1 MQQDD
6 ATRKRPGAVRL
17 SGKLICASREE
28 AALVAAH
35 LPEHIRL
42 TRLEPGC
49 LCFEVAQTD
58 DSMIWRVEEL
68 FSDRPAFEAH
78 QDRAK
83 GSIWGAA
90 TKAIRR
96 EYQISTDF

>member
-1 MQQDD
+1 MQQADS
-6 ATRKRPGAVRL
+6 TRKGPGAIRL
-17 SGKLICASREE
+17 SGRLICASEEE
-28 AALVAAH
+28 AALVATL

-49 LCFEVAQTD
+49 LSFEVAQVD
-58 DSMIWRVEEL
+58 DSMIWLVEEL
-68 FSDRPAFEAH
+68 FSDRAAFEAH

-83 GSIWGAA
+83 DSLWGAA

>member
-1 MQQDD
+1 MEQDD
-6 ATRKRPGAVRL
+6 STRKRPGAIRL
-17 SGKLICASREE
+17 SGELICASQEE
-28 AALVAAH
+28 AALIVTH

-49 LCFEVAQTD
+49 LSFELAQID
-58 DSMIWRVEEL
+58 DSMIWLVEEL

-83 GSIWGAA
+83 GS
-90 TKAIRR
+90 T
-96 EYQISTDF
+96 

>member
-1 MQQDD
+1 MEQDY

-17 SGKLICASREE
+17 SGKLVCASPEE
-28 AALVAAH
+28 AALVATH

-49 LCFEVAQTD
+49 LSFEVAQID

-68 FSDRPAFEAH
+68 FSDGAAFEAH
-78 QDRAK
+78 QERAK
-83 GSIWGAA
+83 GSVWGEA

-96 EYQISTDF
+96 EFQISTDF

>member
-1 MQQDD
+1 MEQDD

-17 SGKLICASREE
+17 SGKLICASQEE
-28 AALVAAH
+28 AALVATH

-49 LCFEVAQTD
+49 LSFEVAQID

-68 FSDRPAFEAH
+68 FSVRPAFEAH

-83 GSIWGAA
+83 GSMWGAA

>member
-1 MQQDD
+1 MEQDD
-6 ATRKRPGAVRL
+6 ATRKRPGAIRL

-28 AALVAAH
+28 AALVATH

-42 TRLEPGC
+42 TRLQQGC
-49 LCFEVAQTD
+49 LSFEVAQID
-58 DSMIWRVEEL
+58 DSMTWRVEEL
-68 FSDRPAFEAH
+68 FSDGPAFEAH

-83 GSIWGAA
+83 SSIWGAA
-90 TKAIRR
+90 TRAIRR

>member
-1 MQQDD
+1 MEQSD
-6 ATRKRPGAVRL
+6 TTGNRPGAIRL
-17 SGKLICASREE
+17 SGKLICASQEE
-28 AALVAAH
+28 AALVVTH

-49 LCFEVAQTD
+49 VSFEVTQID
-58 DSMIWRVEEL
+58 DSMIWRVEER

-78 QDRAK
+78 QDRARS
-83 GSIWGAA
+83 SIWGAA

-96 EYQISTDF
+96 EYQISTDV

>member
-1 MQQDD
+1 MEQDD
-6 ATRKRPGAVRL
+6 ATRKRPAAVRL

-28 AALVAAH
+28 AALVATH

-49 LCFEVAQTD
+49 VSFEVAQID
-58 DSMIWRVEEL
+58 DSMVWRVEEL
-68 FSDRPAFEAH
+68 FADRPAFEAH

-83 GSIWGAA
+83 SSIWGAA

-96 EYQISTDF
+96 EFQISTDF

>member
-1 MQQDD
+1 MEQDE
-6 ATRKRPGAVRL
+6 ATRKRPGAIRL
-17 SGKLICASREE
+17 SGKLICASQEE
-28 AALVAAH
+28 AALIVTH

-49 LCFEVAQTD
+49 LSFELAQID
-58 DSMIWRVEEL
+58 DSMIWLVEEL

-83 GSIWGAA
+83 GS
-90 TKAIRR
+90 T
-96 EYQISTDF
+96 

>member
-1 MQQDD
+1 MEQDD
-6 ATRKRPGAVRL
+6 ATTKRPAAVRL
-17 SGKLICASREE
+17 AGKLICASQEE
-28 AALVAAH
+28 VVLVAIH

-49 LCFEVAQTD
+49 VSFEVAQID

-68 FSDRPAFEAH
+68 FSDRAAFEAH
-78 QDRAK
+78 QERAK
-83 GSIWGAA
+83 GSIWGSA
-90 TKAIRR
+90 TRAIRR

>member
-1 MQQDD
+1 MIEQE
-6 ATRKRPGAVRL
+6 KMPGTIRL
-17 SGKLICASREE
+17 SGKLICASQEE
-28 AALVAAH
+28 AALVAMH

-42 TRLEPGC
+42 TRREPGC
-49 LCFEVAQTD
+49 LSFEVTQVD
-58 DSMIWRVEEL
+58 DSMIWLVEEL
-68 FSDRPAFEAH
+68 FSDRAAFEAH

-96 EYQISTDF
+96 EYQISADF

>member
-1 MQQDD
+1 MEQDD
-6 ATRKRPGAVRL
+6 ATRKRPGAIRL
-17 SGKLICASREE
+17 SGKLICASPEE
-28 AALVAAH
+28 TALVAAH
-35 LPEHIRL
+35 LLEHIRL

-49 LCFEVAQTD
+49 LSFEVAQTD

-83 GSIWGAA
+83 GSVWGAT

>member
-1 MQQDD
+1 MEQDD
-6 ATRKRPGAVRL
+6 STRKRPGAIRL
-17 SGKLICASREE
+17 SGTLICASQEE
-28 AALVAAH
+28 AALVATH

-49 LCFEVAQTD
+49 LAFEVAQTE

-68 FSDRPAFEAH
+68 FSDRPAFVAH

-83 GSIWGAA
+83 DSIWGAA

>member
-1 MQQDD
+1 MTQQE
-6 ATRKRPGAVRL
+6 KGPGAVRL
-17 SGKLICASREE
+17 SGKLICASQEE
-28 AALVAAH
+28 AALVATH

-49 LCFEVAQTD
+49 LSFEVAQTD

-68 FSDRPAFEAH
+68 FFDRPAFDAH
-78 QDRAK
+78 QNRAK

>member
-1 MQQDD
+1 MEQDD
-6 ATRKRPGAVRL
+6 ATRNRPGATRL
-17 SGKLICASREE
+17 SGKLICASQQE
-28 AALVAAH
+28 AVRVATH

-49 LCFEVAQTD
+49 LSFEVAQID
-58 DSMIWRVEEL
+58 DSMTWRVEEL

-83 GSIWGAA
+83 SSTWGAA
-90 TKAIRR
+90 TQAIRR
-96 EYQISTDF
+96 EYQISTDL

>member
-1 MQQDD
+1 MEQADS
-6 ATRKRPGAVRL
+6 TGKRPGAIRL
-17 SGKLICASREE
+17 SGKLICASQKE
-28 AALVAAH
+28 AALVATH

-49 LCFEVAQTD
+49 LSFEVAQVD
-58 DSMIWRVEEL
+58 DSMIWLVEEL
-68 FSDRPAFEAH
+68 FSDRAAFEAH

-83 GSIWGAA
+83 DSLWGAA

>member
-1 MQQDD
+1 M
-6 ATRKRPGAVRL
+6 
-17 SGKLICASREE
+17 
-28 AALVAAH
+28 H

-42 TRLEPGC
+42 TRMEPGC
-49 LCFEVAQTD
+49 LSFEVAQID

-68 FSDRPAFEAH
+68 FSDEPAFEAH

-83 GSIWGAA
+83 GSTWGTA

>member
-1 MQQDD
+1 MEQDD
-6 ATRKRPGAVRL
+6 ARRNRPGATRL
-17 SGKLICASREE
+17 SGKLICASPEE

-49 LCFEVAQTD
+49 LSFEVAQTD

-83 GSIWGAA
+83 GSVWGAT